1 MDNGLFTNFCSSS
14 FWQEIFWSLVSA
26 VFQYSQL
33 RSYPCGGLQGEA
45 LAGETVARPSWVQAK
60 PWCTGTAL
68 THTNPPLRGSRPNW
82 ARHSS
87 LSELVIRGTGTY
99 HTMKSAWGNFWCV
112 KCFHRLLFRLGLLT
126 SRGPNSRSD
135 IPASKSVLFGET
147 RSCQNVL
154 FWRTKVSPN
163 FACFTSSN
171 HPKFVG
177 YVLEGLNYPMK
188 SFLKGLRA
196 YFIHSKQ
203 VFQPSFL
210 VCQSDSWM
218 LCLAEIVLLYRNPNM
233 EFMIED
239 DYQMENPKYHIIFT
253 HSHKSIFEANKERNH
268 FTFP

>member
-14 FWQEIFWSLVSA
+14 FWQETFWPLVSA

-33 RSYPCGGLQGEA
+33 RSYPSGGLQGEA
-45 LAGETVARPSWVQAK
+45 LAGETAASPSWVQAK

-99 HTMKSAWGNFWCV
+99 RIVKSTWGTFWWV

-126 SRGPNSRSD
+126 SRGPISRSD

-188 SFLKGLRA
+188 SFFEGFKGLLHSFQA
-196 YFIHSKQ
+196 SLSTFFPCMSKWLWNALFSWNCDFVQNSKHGIHDRRWLSNGK
-203 VFQPSFL
+203 
-210 VCQSDSWM
+210 
-218 LCLAEIVLLYRNPNM
+218 
-233 EFMIED
+233 
-239 DYQMENPKYHIIFT
+239 PKIPYHFYPF
-253 HSHKSIFEANKERNH
+253 S
-268 FTFP
+268 